1 MKFIVRAFAP
11 TRNRRLNELVGLLL
25 FASAILLFFALISYS
40 PLDPSFNTAASLVSQ
55 PARNWIGVIGAL
67 ISDLLLQLSGITIFL
82 APLMVGLLASCWF
95 KSRLVASPIA
105 KTVGAI
111 TLLIFVPAFL
121 GLLPWHFRW
130 RSAIPVEGLLGRIS
144 GDALIHYFNLVG
156 AYIVC
161 LSVIS
166 VALYLSTAFSLRGA
180 RVWLE
185 TRFGFAFAA
194 CDRLLDWWQARA
206 RAKAQKELERK
217 RTAKPFVTTQA
228 FAARNRP
235 ADAVALSGERVKTGI
250 ERLAEEEA
258 REAAASAA
266 QSDADPELAA
276 LEVGKRAD
284 SGAKPKTTMPRIAG

>member
-82 APLMVGLLASCWF
+82 APLMIGLLA
-95 KSRLVASPIA
+95 
-105 KTVGAI
+105 
-111 TLLIFVPAFL
+111 
-121 GLLPWHFRW
+121 
-130 RSAIPVEGLLGRIS
+130 
-144 GDALIHYFNLVG
+144 
-156 AYIVC
+156 
-161 LSVIS
+161 
-166 VALYLSTAFSLRGA
+166 
-180 RVWLE
+180 
-185 TRFGFAFAA
+185 
-194 CDRLLDWWQARA
+194 WWQARA

-284 SGAKPKTTMPRIAG
+284 SGAKPKTTMPRIAGGYKLPSTFLLHRPDEQNVIDEDELKNLAQDLLSKCAEFDVMGQITHINPGPVVTTYE